1 MEGDSGVG
9 GTPAAPWNRVQ
20 IRRPAD
26 PHLVSSLWLVKNSL
40 VWLAENKLQVNRKRF
55 AFTERAETVLCA
67 YKYRFTSSFSALQG
81 WRDGISRV
89 RAHFLHGVPHPKR
102 TWAADVGKGKG
113 DSVKVCLSI
122 QLGFSHKNMNS
133 ELFLITGN
141 FSITVLDQFHLKS
154 QLWHRC
160 HCLVTLQARSS
171 LSLIYFH
178 PHG

>member
-1 MEGDSGVG
+1 MEGDGGVG
-9 GTPAAPWNRVQ
+9 GTPAAPWNR
-20 IRRPAD
+20 AD
-26 PHLVSSLWLVKNSL
+26 PHLVNSLWLAKKSL
-40 VWLAENKLQVNRKRF
+40 VWLAENKLRENGLLAF
-55 AFTERAETVLCA
+55 AERAETVWFA
-67 YKYRFTSSFSALQG
+67 YKYRFTSFFSVLQV
-81 WRDGISRV
+81 WHDGISRV

-102 TWAADVGKGKG
+102 TWAAAVGEGKG
-113 DSVKVCLSI
+113 DSVKVYLSI

-133 ELFLITGN
+133 ELFFITGN
-141 FSITVLDQFHLKS
+141 FSIAVLDQFHLKS

>member
-1 MEGDSGVG
+1 MKRDCGVG
-9 GTPAAPWNRVQ
+9 GTPAAPWNRAQ
-20 IRRPAD
+20 IRGPAD
-26 PHLVSSLWLVKNSL
+26 PQLVSSSWLAKNSL
-40 VWLAENKLQVNRKRF
+40 VWLAENKLQVKRKRF
-55 AFTERAETVLCA
+55 AERAETVLCA
-67 YKYRFTSSFSALQG
+67 YKYRFTSSFSALQV

-102 TWAADVGKGKG
+102 TWAAAVGEGKG
-113 DSVKVCLSI
+113 DSVKVYLSI

-133 ELFLITGN
+133 ELFFITGN
-141 FSITVLDQFHLKS
+141 FSISALDQFHLKS